1 VFISIHLL
9 RECHNSLWALYAIFN
24 PFCHKAFMDMGFSR
38 RGGLAQR
45 RAQADQLGSLLAEI
59 AARQAATP
67 TAKAQLQQMAV
78 ESPSPTAPACA
89 VFSAN
94 RYAHA
99 APHQGAR
106 AFHAG
111 VALAMGTENQE

>member
-1 VFISIHLL
+1 VFIFIRLL
-9 RECHNSLWALYAIFN
+9 RECHNSSLLLYAMFN

-38 RGGLAQR
+38 RGGQAQR

-67 TAKAQLQQMAV
+67 TAKAQMQYV
-78 ESPSPTAPACA
+78 PTESLSPTAPACA

-94 RYAHA
+94 RFGGASA
-99 APHQGAR
+99 QNGAR

-111 VALAMGTENQE
+111 VALTMGTENQE